1 MDMDDSLKMEMNMSK
16 YTENEARKKYIRTV
30 LRGDGVGKRKRYM
43 NISCDQYLNK
53 PHTRL
58 NKLNAIFTV
67 GLNEYWLKLPSKYS
81 KNYRFR
87 IVSVL

>member
-16 YTENEARKKYIRTV
+16 YTENEARKKYF
-30 LRGDGVGKRKRYM
+30 RGDVVGKRKRYM

-67 GLNEYWLKLPSKYS
+67 SLNEYWLKLPSKYS

-87 IVSVL
+87 MVSVL